1 MPKNPPVFK
10 IYSPPPHALTLSS
23 NWIII
28 LNNWSWVYITLPIT
42 YGDKTSLPNILQTN
56 QCLCTGKVLPTLAS
70 QSARKVAALVQEG
83 KGKFSLKI
91 SLDPFTEKDVK
102 VAVDHGAVR
111 VTGSR
116 GESTGV
122 RIQHHHHHYN

>member
-1 MPKNPPVFK
+1 M
-10 IYSPPPHALTLSS
+10 
-23 NWIII
+23 
-28 LNNWSWVYITLPIT
+28 
-42 YGDKTSLPNILQTN
+42 
-56 QCLCTGKVLPTLAS
+56 
-70 QSARKVAALVQEG
+70 QEG

-102 VAVDHGAVR
+102 VVVDHGAGAVR

-122 RIQHHHHHYN
+122 KIDHYHHYNYFCI